1 MVNEV
6 AIGSQVG
13 KHPTGFAFFTK
24 ESKDGTQDQIF
35 RVRFFSYYDY
45 ED

>member
-13 KHPTGFAFFTK
+13 MHPTGFAFFTK
-24 ESKDGTQDQIF
+24 ESKEGT
-35 RVRFFSYYDY
+35 
-45 ED
+45 